1 MDSTFPVTS
10 WGRLRPGAGDPA
22 LEEAALAAL
31 AERYWRPIHAWIRA
45 ALGRRDDEARDL
57 TQDFFAWVLETG
69 FLRKA
74 DPARGRFRSFLK
86 TALRHYV
93 TDADRERRAQKRG
106 GGRRF
111 VPLGPTGDD
120 DASAP
125 EPADPRA
132 RTPDEQLDAAWRS
145 ELIRTALAR
154 LEEELRREGRERQ
167 FLVFRDYFL
176 DPGEDT
182 DYRSVAAAHGLS
194 VTDVSNVLARVK
206 ERYRAHLKEAVRD
219 TVDDPTELAGE
230 IAWLLGGAR
239 A

>member
-1 MDSTFPVTS
+1 MDSIFPVTS

-22 LEEAALAAL
+22 HEEAALAAL

-45 ALGRRDDEARDL
+45 ALGRRDEEARDL

-74 DPARGRFRSFLK
+74 DPGRGRFRSFLK

-93 TDADRERRAQKRG
+93 TDADRERQARKRG
-106 GGRRF
+106 GGRRL
-111 VPLGPTGDD
+111 VPLQGEGDD
-120 DASAP
+120 

-132 RTPDEQLDAAWRS
+132 RTPDELLDAAWRS

-176 DPGEDT
+176 DPGEAT
-182 DYRSVAAAHGLS
+182 DYRSVAAAHGLT

-230 IAWLLGGAR
+230 IAWLLGPTR